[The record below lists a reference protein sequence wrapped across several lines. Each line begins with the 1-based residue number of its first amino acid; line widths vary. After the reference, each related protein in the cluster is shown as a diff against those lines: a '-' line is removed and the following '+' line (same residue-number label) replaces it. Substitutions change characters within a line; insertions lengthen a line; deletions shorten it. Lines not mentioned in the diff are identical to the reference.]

1 MQTPGLGTLGAGVG
15 NGVPAMLELENL
27 DPRPGGVE
35 NPLVLEGASHLAL
48 QTTGAFVRVDKQ

>member
-1 MQTPGLGTLGAGVG
+1 
-15 NGVPAMLELENL
+15 MLELENL

-48 QTTGAFVRVDKQ
+48 QTTGAFIRIDKQ